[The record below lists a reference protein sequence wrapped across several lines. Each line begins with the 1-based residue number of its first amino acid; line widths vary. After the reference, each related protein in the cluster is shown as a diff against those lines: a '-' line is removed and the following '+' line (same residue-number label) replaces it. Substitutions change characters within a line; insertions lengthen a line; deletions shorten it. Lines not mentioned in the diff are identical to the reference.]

1 MINMVGG
8 SINLFNDSVDIAM
21 NERVFSG
28 DVERLRRPERIER
41 LEIERV
47 IVLSLEGIEA
57 ENVLDVGTGSALFA
71 EHFYKKDLKVSG
83 IDINPDMID
92 AAKLHVPQ
100 GEFRVSDVQTI
111 PYPDRTFDLVFLGCL
126 LHEVDSYVE
135 TLREAK
141 RVCCKRVCVLEWRY
155 EKQEFGPPLEHR
167 LKTDKVISLVKQAG
181 FKNIETIQ
189 LTDLVLY
196 RLGI

>member
-1 MINMVGG
+1 MWFAVLSNF
-8 SINLFNDSVDIAM
+8 FNDSGNLTM

-28 DVERLRRPERIER
+28 NIERLRRPERIER

-47 IVLSLEGIEA
+47 TDLSLEGIEVN
-57 ENVLDVGTGSALFA
+57 NVLDIGTGTALFA
-71 EHFYKKDLKVSG
+71 EYFFKKGMKVSG
-83 IDINPDMID
+83 IDINPEMIN
-92 AAKLHVPQ
+92 AAKRHVPN
-100 GEFRVSDVQTI
+100 GEFKVSNAQSI
-111 PYPDRTFDLVFLGCL
+111 PYPDQSFDLVFLGCL

-135 TLREAK
+135 SLREAK
-141 RVCCKRVCVLEWRY
+141 RVCCKRVSILEWRY
-155 EKQEFGPPLEHR
+155 EKQEFGPPLEQR
-167 LKTDKVISLVKQAG
+167 LKPDKVISLAKQAG